1 MDELIN
7 RLDKVGDELYRKF
20 GTESYTLRCEVYDIR
35 EALKKLHKPV
45 VINQVCYE
53 EDYDDNGN
61 ARCGRCHRLK
71 GESD

>member
-7 RLDKVGDELYRKF
+7 RLDKVGNELYRKF

-35 EALKKLHKPV
+35 EAMKKLHKPAI
-45 VINQVCYE
+45 INQVCDE

-61 ARCGRCHRLK
+61 MRCGRCHRLK